1 MSETKENNIPWV
13 EKYRPQT
20 TKDLIGFEKIVNKL
34 KQFLD
39 DFIIMQTKYRNLR
52 KELKNTSD
60 PALLKKKKLQLK
72 SYQVKM
78 QRNKAQILIGPPGVG
93 KTTIVYALANDYNM
107 SVIELNASDVR
118 TEDAVQNKLQE
129 TVKSTNL
136 LSFTK
141 KKSKGKII
149 LIDEV
154 DGLHGQSDRGGVKA
168 LLNIISISKFPL
180 ILTCNYRDKKLKALF
195 DLLGSI
201 NISQASPK
209 DISKVLRK
217 ISKSENLDITDE
229 QIQHLAVE
237 SNGDYRSSINDLQ
250 ALTQSSRSIDEDT
263 LANINMKRDTEIE
276 VQIFMNKMF
285 ATKTNRIKDAKK
297 IIDDVLGS
305 RIDFRN
311 IHRWI
316 NENLLSFIT
325 KRYDLYYAFDNLAH
339 SDRILGYIGRTQD
352 YAHLSYYFDIL
363 AGVRFAK
370 SDKLLPNNK
379 KIRYPRWFRTRAVP
393 DDEIALNLQKLY
405 NMPLNSIMKEIRP
418 NLNLFLKFPIGLK
431 EYLAS
436 ILQEDAKKIPKLIA
450 N

>member
-1 MSETKENNIPWV
+1 MSETKKSNIPWV
-13 EKYRPQT
+13 EKYRPQSA
-20 TKDLIGFEKIVNKL
+20 KDLIGFEKIINKL

-39 DFIIMQTKYRNLR
+39 EFFILQTKYRNLR
-52 KELKNTSD
+52 KELKLITDVSII
-60 PALLKKKKLQLK
+60 KKKKLQLK
-72 SYQVKM
+72 SFQLKM
-78 QRNKAQILIGPPGVG
+78 QRQKAQILIGPPGVG

-118 TEDAVQNKLQE
+118 TEDKIQEKLQE

-136 LSFTK
+136 LSFTSQ
-141 KKSKGKII
+141 KSKGKII

-168 LLNIISISKFPL
+168 LVNIIALSKFPL
-180 ILTCNYRDKKLKALF
+180 ILTCNYRDKKLKTLF

-201 NISQASPK
+201 NISKASAE

-217 ISKSENLDITDE
+217 ISKSENLEITE
-229 QIQHLAVE
+229 KQIHQLGIG
-237 SNGDYRSSINDLQ
+237 SNGDYRSAINDLQ
-250 ALTQSSRSIDEDT
+250 ALTQSSMHIDEDT
-263 LANINMKRDTEIE
+263 LANINIKRDTETEIQ
-276 VQIFMNKMF
+276 VFMNKMF
-285 ATKTNRIKDAKK
+285 ATQRIKDTKK
-297 IIDDVLGS
+297 IIDEVLGP
-305 RIDFRN
+305 RIDFRT
-311 IHRWI
+311 IHKWI

-363 AGVRFAK
+363 AGVRYAK
-370 SDKLLPNNK
+370 SDKLLPKDK
-379 KIRYPRWFRTRAVP
+379 KVRPPRWFRTRAVP

-405 NMPLNSIMKEIRP
+405 NLSLNSIMKEIRP
-418 NLNLFLKFPIGLK
+418 NLKMFLKFPIGIK

-436 ILQEDAKKIPKLIA
+436 ILQEDVKKIPKLIA